1 MAEIT
6 TVPVGHAALQDSKA
20 YEALFFVS
28 FVFVLL
34 IAVAAQLLLLKWRRW
49 LPGAESE
56 KSLIKGVR
64 AGVYTFMSHLN

>member
-6 TVPVGHAALQDSKA
+6 TVPTTSPALQDSKA
-20 YEALFFVS
+20 YEALFFLS
-28 FVFVLL
+28 FVVVLL
-34 IAVAAQLLLLKWRRW
+34 IAIVGQVLFFKWRTW
-49 LPGAESE
+49 FPGAESE

>member
-6 TVPVGHAALQDSKA
+6 TVPVSPPAFQESKA

-34 IAVAAQLLLLKWRRW
+34 IAVAAQLMLLKWRRW